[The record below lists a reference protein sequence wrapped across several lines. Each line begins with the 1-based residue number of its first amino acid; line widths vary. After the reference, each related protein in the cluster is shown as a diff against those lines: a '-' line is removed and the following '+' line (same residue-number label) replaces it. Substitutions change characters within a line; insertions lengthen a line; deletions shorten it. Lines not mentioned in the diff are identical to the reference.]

1 MPERHI
7 QQDGERRPVC
17 CRIDPG
23 TSASPVVA
31 ASLRLAHPCRMHHFE
46 GFQRAPPARLQ
57 LCERCQ
63 TEILDLR
70 YCTPPM
76 WVSCGDSP
84 LPAVRDGC
92 HLLGAGNKNNRAQGI
107 WKRRMQ
113 HWWTLQLSH
122 MHCLWCPQFGRAP
135 LCAGECNVGDRVMA
149 RAQRMEDVPSD
160 QGVDGLVGRTWRC
173 LQVLG

>member
-1 MPERHI
+1 
-7 QQDGERRPVC
+7 
-17 CRIDPG
+17 
-23 TSASPVVA
+23 
-31 ASLRLAHPCRMHHFE
+31 MHHFE
-46 GFQRAPPARLQ
+46 GFQRATPARLQ

-76 WVSCGDSP
+76 WVSYGDPP

-92 HLLGAGNKNNRAQGI
+92 RLLSNKNNRAQGI
-107 WKRRMQ
+107 WKRWMELA
-113 HWWTLQLSH
+113 TVDLQLSYLH
-122 MHCLWCPQFGRAP
+122 LLWCPQFGRAP